1 MTTNGRVVWPDLAN
15 GGAQRP
21 RNLEAE
27 PEGRPMMEGRSHHQL
42 RLRSG
47 WKLLCGGG

>member
-1 MTTNGRVVWPDLAN
+1 MGEWYGRIWPM
-15 GGAQRP
+15 GGTQRP